1 MPNLTLEYTGN
12 LDIDTQELLLE
23 LHQVLFDSKL
33 FEYKHDIKSRA
44 IQFDE
49 FLIGD
54 GREKNAFIHLKVCVL
69 TCRTTAQLQKLNEA
83 LLQTIKDNQA
93 FIHAD
98 MLKEIYLSVEVI
110 EMNREIYRKFAFS
123 KS

>member
-69 TCRTTAQLQKLNEA
+69 TGRTTAQLQKLNEA
-83 LLQTIKDNQA
+83 LLQTIKNNQA

-98 MLKEIYLSVEVI
+98 MLKEIHLSVEVI

>member
-69 TCRTTAQLQKLNEA
+69 TGRTTAQLQKLNEA

-98 MLKEIYLSVEVI
+98 MLKEIHLSVEVI

>member
-54 GREKNAFIHLKVCVL
+54 GREKNAFIHLKICVL
-69 TCRTTAQLQKLNEA
+69 TGRTTAQLQKLNEA

-98 MLKEIYLSVEVI
+98 MLKEIHLSVEVI

>member
-54 GREKNAFIHLKVCVL
+54 GHEKNAFIHLKVCVL
-69 TCRTTAQLQKLNEA
+69 TGRTTAQLQKLNEA

-98 MLKEIYLSVEVI
+98 MLKEIHLSVEVI